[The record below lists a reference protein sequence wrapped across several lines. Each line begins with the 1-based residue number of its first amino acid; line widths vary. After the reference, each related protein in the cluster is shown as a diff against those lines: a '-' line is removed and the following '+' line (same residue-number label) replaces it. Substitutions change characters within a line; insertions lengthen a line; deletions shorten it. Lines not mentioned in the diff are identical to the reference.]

1 MKFKELYYLV
11 KENINNNKIISYQ
24 EFEDQLEKQNTLDLE
39 DDQVQI
45 PSFNKNKDHYIDTL
59 IVGEAHLMLRNG
71 EDIRS
76 YGPHE
81 FFIVDNDD
89 VVIGFV
95 RLTKNPSEISINL
108 IYINDDYRGRGIATE
123 FYKFWLDKGI
133 SIKSDKEISS
143 GTEAVYTSLV
153 RQGYN
158 FDIKDDRAIL
168 KPKS

>member
-1 MKFKELYYLV
+1 MNFKELYDLV
-11 KENINNNKIISYQ
+11 KESIEDNKIISYQ
-24 EFEDQLEKQNTLDLE
+24 EFENQLEKQNTLDLE
-39 DDQVQI
+39 DDQVHI
-45 PSFNKNKDHYIDTL
+45 PFLNKNKDHFIETL
-59 IVGEAHLMLRNG
+59 IVGEAHLILRNG
-71 EDIRS
+71 EDIKN

-89 VVIGFV
+89 NVIGFV

-123 FYKFWLDKGI
+123 FYKFWLDKGV

-153 RQGYN
+153 QQGYN